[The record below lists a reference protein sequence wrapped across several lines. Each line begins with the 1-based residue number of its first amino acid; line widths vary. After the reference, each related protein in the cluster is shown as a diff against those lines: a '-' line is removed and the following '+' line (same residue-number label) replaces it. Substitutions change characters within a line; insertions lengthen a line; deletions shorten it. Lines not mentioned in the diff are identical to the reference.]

1 MDISPKAEVMC
12 TDGACGR
19 TEAVILNPDT
29 EQVTHVVVAAQDLPY
44 SKYLVP
50 VELISEST
58 SDLIRLRCT
67 IADLEKLERFTD
79 TELIPNYFNVYEA
92 GTSLYGPGE
101 IYTPPVFT
109 LEHKHV
115 PKGEL
120 EINRGSRVEA
130 TDGFVGRV
138 DEFIV
143 EPTQE
148 QISHLVMR
156 EGHLWGKKDIVIPAE
171 QIDRIED
178 NTVYLKL
185 DKKSI
190 EGLPAIPI
198 HKRK

>member
-1 MDISPKAEVMC
+1 MDISPKAEVIC
-12 TDGACGR
+12 ADGPCGKS
-19 TEAVILNPDT
+19 EAVILKPDT
-29 EQVTHVVVAAQDLPY
+29 EQITHVVVAEQDLPY

-50 VELISEST
+50 VELIAEST
-58 SDLIRLRCT
+58 SDQIHLRCSK
-67 IADLEKLERFTD
+67 ADMEKLEPFTE
-79 TELIPNYFNVYEA
+79 TELIPNYFNIYEA
-92 GTSLYGPGE
+92 GVPLYGPGQV
-101 IYTPPVFT
+101 YTPPVFT

-115 PKGEL
+115 PQGEL

-156 EGHLWGKKDIVIPAE
+156 EGHLWGKKDVVIPVE

-178 NTVYLKL
+178 DTVYLKL

-190 EGLPAIPI
+190 EGLPASPL